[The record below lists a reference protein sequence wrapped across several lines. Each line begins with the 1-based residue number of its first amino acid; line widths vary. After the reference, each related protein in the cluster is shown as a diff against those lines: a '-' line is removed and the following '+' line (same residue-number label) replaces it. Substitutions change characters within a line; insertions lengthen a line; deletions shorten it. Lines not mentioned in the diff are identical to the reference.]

1 VLGVDITSEHPSLAA
16 KRNWHFLQVDL
27 TDEVTPNHIVA
38 QTLERFGPR
47 VDVLANVAGVMDN
60 FGSLDSLTDASLQ
73 RCLAVNVTAPIRLS
87 RAVIANMR
95 QHRSGS
101 IVSVASKAGNSGGAS
116 GIAYTASAYLPFSCR
131 WRNQFCDLPA
141 CVVGETD
148 ERYEQANMR
157 SSEPSSK

>member
-1 VLGVDITSEHPSLAA
+1 MPSPRRQSPGVDITPEHPSLAA

-27 TDEVTPNHIVA
+27 IDDATPNHVVA

-73 RCLAVNVTAPIRLS
+73 RCLAINVTAPIRLS
-87 RAVIANMR
+87 RTVIANMR

-101 IVSVASKAGNSGGAS
+101 IVNVASKAGTSGASS
-116 GIAYTASAYLPFSCR
+116 GIAYTASACLIFPCR
-131 WRNQFCDLPA
+131 
-141 CVVGETD
+141 
-148 ERYEQANMR
+148 
-157 SSEPSSK
+157 

>member
-1 VLGVDITSEHPSLAA
+1 MRTPILQYLHPSLAS

-27 TDEVTPNHIVA
+27 TNEATPNHIVA

-87 RAVIANMR
+87 RAVIVNMR
-95 QHRSGS
+95 QHRSGL
-101 IVSVASKAGNSGGAS
+101 IVNVASKAGTSGAAA
-116 GIAYTASAYLPFSCR
+116 GIAYTTSAYLRFVHIAI
-131 WRNQFCDLPA
+131 CDLLWA
-141 CVVGETD
+141 VRLMSDVNRQTRNRWGH
-148 ERYEQANMR
+148 
-157 SSEPSSK
+157 